1 MTRTEAERMTL
12 SLVRDTVCEIIMIL
26 AERHPNTTLTAR
38 REMMKELMKMEVQ
51 HGQRSRH

>member
-51 HGQRSRH
+51 HGQRN